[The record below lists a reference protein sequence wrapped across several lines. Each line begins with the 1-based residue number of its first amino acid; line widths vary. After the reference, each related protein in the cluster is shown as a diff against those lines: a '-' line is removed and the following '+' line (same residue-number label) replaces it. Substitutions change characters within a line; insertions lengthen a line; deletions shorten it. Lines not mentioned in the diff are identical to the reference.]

1 MKKLKEKI
9 EKILKKLQSGYFKDY
24 PAVGSEIQITSEEL
38 EVLFKQQMKEEIN
51 KIEKLGSWEEGNY
64 ELVISH
70 EDWKSFRKKLL
81 KNIWLIF

>member
-38 EVLFKQQMKEEIN
+38 EVLFKQQMKEIRLKMKTYTIEE
-51 KIEKLGSWEEGNY
+51 EKLTPY
-64 ELVISH
+64 LVIKIK
-70 EDWKSFRKKLL
+70 DWENLEE
-81 KNIWLIF
+81 KNY

>member
-1 MKKLKEKI
+1 MKNLREEIIEILGNGVFKGKLFEGQCGFWADT
-9 EKILKKLQSGYFKDY
+9 LLS
-24 PAVGSEIQITSEEL
+24 
-38 EVLFKQQMKEEIN
+38 LFKQQMKEEIN

-81 KNIWLIF
+81 KNIEGL

>member
-38 EVLFKQQMKEEIN
+38 EVLFKQQMKGLVGEQESERWGA
-51 KIEKLGSWEEGNY
+51 KGSIIKTESIARNILRE
-64 ELVISH
+64 
-70 EDWKSFRKKLL
+70 KLL
-81 KNIWLIF
+81 KNIESL